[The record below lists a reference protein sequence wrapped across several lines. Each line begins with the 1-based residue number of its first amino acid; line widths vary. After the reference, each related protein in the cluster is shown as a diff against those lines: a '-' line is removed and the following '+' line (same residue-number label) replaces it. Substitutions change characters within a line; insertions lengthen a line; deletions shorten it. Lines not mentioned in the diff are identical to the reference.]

1 MKQYQDD
8 LAKQA
13 SDPRADELA
22 FDVWNPLTKAKGDS
36 GMAGGEQAKPGPP
49 PPSNVKAA

>member
-13 SDPRADELA
+13 LDPRADELA
-22 FDVWNPLTKAKGDS
+22 FDVWNPLTKAKG
-36 GMAGGEQAKPGPP
+36 PGPP